1 MCIFVGKMASGNLY
15 LFMCKCGASGVP
27 SSGSEVERGLKARQ
41 TQTEGAQLLQNPL
54 SGPATLDLGPLPPGS
69 VLVQKAGSQDA
80 SPSVHLPASVSS
92 SVK

>member
-41 TQTEGAQLLQNPL
+41 TQDEGAQLLQNPL
-54 SGPATLDLGPLPPGS
+54 SGPATLDLGPHSLQAEYVCRKQGVRMPARQSTSLPRFPH
-69 VLVQKAGSQDA
+69 V
-80 SPSVHLPASVSS
+80 
-92 SVK
+92 